1 MRSLVISTPSV
12 VSSQVRNWVTSVL
25 PMLPY
30 PTRVSFR
37 TTSRSQ
43 GSPFFVKPI
52 PLDSSNCASCRTGR
66 CATTFQLPPLYD
78 LSARVNTLEVILAP
92 LMRATRHAGGD
103 DIPVPD
109 GSYRIIGSRA
119 EALSWIRR
127 RQKTHILAIDIEGD
141 QNPDLV
147 HPSLHKVLCLGIHDG
162 NETVILPE
170 KLFLEPWPELA
181 DALEA
186 AITVAHNGK
195 FDAAVLG
202 WVLRGENKPL
212 VITHD
217 TMLAHYALWPAGG
230 NDDEHADTSSTAF
243 AYHGLK
249 ILGVLYSG
257 CTPWA
262 LRKDQY
268 ENMRGVPLHELYV
281 YNAKDVQHTHLLL
294 QIFRDQFKL
303 RPKQL
308 RAYLDVLM
316 PASNHLTW
324 QEQSGV
330 CVDVP
335 YVETELIPSMTEEV
349 NTATVKLV
357 KIVDDILPGHAWP
370 LIAPAK
376 RLPGEG
382 PKEARRFNPGS
393 ADQVRIVLESQ
404 GVELPVDRKSLT
416 GKGSTSK
423 RTLDLLMR
431 EERKGDPFLTGLLA
445 RRKTEKLLGTYARPL
460 ATRSHLEHPYE
471 GLRLFPGFHLHKTLT
486 GRLASSGPNIQNQPK
501 TAAIRRAYV
510 ASGPGRVVLQVD
522 FSQAE
527 LRVMAVL
534 GRDPFLSAIFRN
546 PELDVFD
553 GMMPGIFA
561 DVDFEKNPEKYSE
574 LRRPL
579 KACVPLDTMILTRRG
594 WLKHDEVRVGDETP
608 GLTTSGR
615 TEWTRINA
623 IHHPGKQKV
632 YRLGHSRWSFLCT
645 SDHRWAVGKRDGR
658 SDHYGEP
665 VMMEAKDI
673 TRDSVV
679 YVAGELADD
688 NTAFLTDDEVRILA
702 WIQSDGHLRV
712 TDSTGGPA
720 QGRDG
725 TKRQVN
731 ASIQQAKP
739 QHVKEIKELLK
750 GIPHGVGV
758 RSGANY
764 ETAYDFRI
772 SSPWMRDLLT
782 RAGLLDGGIENF
794 ILRLPA
800 TQRHIW
806 LDTFWKAEGHMNGKA
821 RCITQKRGEKADAV
835 ALAGYL
841 CGYRVSVTAHT
852 KGSDIVRILLS
863 HVTDVGTNT
872 MTMTEHSEEEV
883 WCVTTENGNWT
894 ARQGDVTANTGNCIY
909 GLAFARGAK
918 DIAEDLDMP
927 TEYAQ
932 GIIDSFLGNALGVTA
947 WRQDVLAHISHGV
960 PLTSRFGRYFLH
972 QPINEKNRDDIN
984 RSALSFQPQS
994 SASDTCLL
1002 AAVDLGKHIRSKGLD
1017 WDMSALIH
1025 DAIILD
1031 VPQDQVR
1038 DAIRITG
1045 DFMVASA
1052 AKWFPEVPF
1061 AVDGTWGWSW
1071 ADLDDKKLQ
1080 KKLNALSDREA
1091 GAVRREDLMEAT

>member
-170 KLFLEPWPELA
+170 KLFLEPWPELG

-186 AITVAHNGK
+186 ATTVAHNAK

-202 WVLRGENKPL
+202 WVLRGENRPL
-212 VITHD
+212 VVTHD

-230 NDDEHADTSSTAF
+230 NDDEHADSSSSAF

-249 ILGVLYSG
+249 LLGILYSG
-257 CTPWA
+257 CQPWA
-262 LRKDQY
+262 LSKAQY

-349 NTATVKLV
+349 NTATVELV

-561 DVDFEKNPEKYSE
+561 DVDFEKNPEKFAE

-579 KACVPLDTMILTRRG
+579 KA
-594 WLKHDEVRVGDETP
+594 
-608 GLTTSGR
+608 
-615 TEWTRINA
+615 
-623 IHHPGKQKV
+623 
-632 YRLGHSRWSFLCT
+632 
-645 SDHRWAVGKRDGR
+645 
-658 SDHYGEP
+658 
-665 VMMEAKDI
+665 
-673 TRDSVV
+673 
-679 YVAGELADD
+679 
-688 NTAFLTDDEVRILA
+688 
-702 WIQSDGHLRV
+702 
-712 TDSTGGPA
+712 
-720 QGRDG
+720 
-725 TKRQVN
+725 
-731 ASIQQAKP
+731 
-739 QHVKEIKELLK
+739 
-750 GIPHGVGV
+750 
-758 RSGANY
+758 
-764 ETAYDFRI
+764 
-772 SSPWMRDLLT
+772 
-782 RAGLLDGGIENF
+782 
-794 ILRLPA
+794 
-800 TQRHIW
+800 
-806 LDTFWKAEGHMNGKA
+806 
-821 RCITQKRGEKADAV
+821 
-835 ALAGYL
+835 
-841 CGYRVSVTAHT
+841 
-852 KGSDIVRILLS
+852 
-863 HVTDVGTNT
+863 
-872 MTMTEHSEEEV
+872 
-883 WCVTTENGNWT
+883 
-894 ARQGDVTANTGNCIY
+894 CIY

-1038 DAIRITG
+1038 DAIRTTG

-1080 KKLNALSDREA
+1080 KKLNALSDQEA
-1091 GAVRREDLMEAT
+1091 ATVRREDLMEAA

>member
-1 MRSLVISTPSV
+1 MTRSLVISTPSV
-12 VSSQVRNWVTSVL
+12 VSSQVRRWVTSVL

-30 PTRVSFR
+30 PTKVSFR

-52 PLDSSNCASCRTGR
+52 PSDSSTCAGCRSGR

-92 LMRATRHAGGD
+92 LARATRHAGGD

-109 GSYRIIGSRA
+109 GAYRIIRTRE
-119 EALSWIRR
+119 EALAWVRA
-127 RQKTHILAIDIEGD
+127 RQQGYILAIDIEGD
-141 QNPDLV
+141 ANPDLV
-147 HPSLHKVLCLGIHDG
+147 HPSLHNILCLGIHDG
-162 NETVILPE
+162 RETVILPE
-170 KLFLEPWPELA
+170 ELFLEPWPELA

-186 AITVAHNGK
+186 ATTVAHNGK

-202 WVLRGENKPL
+202 WKLRGKNQPL

-230 NDDEHADTSSTAF
+230 NDDEHADSSSTAF

-249 ILGVLYSG
+249 LLGILYSG
-257 CTPWA
+257 CAPWA
-262 LRKDQY
+262 LRRDQY

-281 YNAKDVQHTHLLL
+281 YNAKDVQHTYLLL
-294 QIFRDQFKL
+294 QHFRDQFKL
-303 RPKQL
+303 KPKQL

-335 YVETELIPSMTEEV
+335 YVETELIPGMTEEV
-349 NTATVKLV
+349 NDHTVNLV
-357 KIVDDILPGHAWP
+357 KIVDDILPGHPWP

-393 ADQVRIVLESQ
+393 ADQIRVILEHQ
-404 GVELPVDRKSLT
+404 GVELPVDRNSRT

-431 EERKGDPFLTGLLA
+431 DSRRGDPFLTEVLA
-445 RRKTEKLLGTYARPL
+445 RRKVEKLLGTYARPL
-460 ATRSHLEHPYE
+460 AVRSHLEHPYE

-501 TAAIRRAYV
+501 TTAIRRAYIP
-510 ASGPGRVVLQVD
+510 SGPGRVVLQVD

-534 GRDPFLSAIFRN
+534 GRDPFLTAIFKN

-553 GMMPGIFA
+553 GMMPGIFK
-561 DVDFEKNPEKYSE
+561 DIDFEKNPEKYGE

-579 KACVPLDTMILTRRG
+579 KA
-594 WLKHDEVRVGDETP
+594 
-608 GLTTSGR
+608 
-615 TEWTRINA
+615 
-623 IHHPGKQKV
+623 
-632 YRLGHSRWSFLCT
+632 
-645 SDHRWAVGKRDGR
+645 
-658 SDHYGEP
+658 
-665 VMMEAKDI
+665 
-673 TRDSVV
+673 
-679 YVAGELADD
+679 
-688 NTAFLTDDEVRILA
+688 
-702 WIQSDGHLRV
+702 
-712 TDSTGGPA
+712 
-720 QGRDG
+720 
-725 TKRQVN
+725 
-731 ASIQQAKP
+731 
-739 QHVKEIKELLK
+739 
-750 GIPHGVGV
+750 
-758 RSGANY
+758 
-764 ETAYDFRI
+764 
-772 SSPWMRDLLT
+772 
-782 RAGLLDGGIENF
+782 
-794 ILRLPA
+794 
-800 TQRHIW
+800 
-806 LDTFWKAEGHMNGKA
+806 
-821 RCITQKRGEKADAV
+821 
-835 ALAGYL
+835 
-841 CGYRVSVTAHT
+841 
-852 KGSDIVRILLS
+852 
-863 HVTDVGTNT
+863 
-872 MTMTEHSEEEV
+872 
-883 WCVTTENGNWT
+883 
-894 ARQGDVTANTGNCIY
+894 CIY

-932 GIIDSFLGNALGVTA
+932 GIIDSFLSSALGVTA
-947 WRQDVLAHISHGV
+947 WRQEVLAHIRHEI

-972 QPINEKNRDDIN
+972 QPVNEKNRDDIN

-1002 AAVDLGKHIRSKGLD
+1002 AAVELGKYIRNGNLD

-1038 DAIRITG
+1038 DAIRTTG

-1080 KKLNALSDREA
+1080 KKLNSLTDTEA
-1091 GAVRREDLMEAT
+1091 ATVRREDLMEAA